1 MLSEQQ
7 CRLIEQG
14 LVTEVEP
21 RRVAAYL
28 CLHMGL
34 MLAEAAGLRWQDI
47 DLNEESIYLRNII
60 GKPEGGGKSAPVE
73 FIPSDNTRVLPMPP
87 QVVRFLKKHKELYK
101 NGDCFI
107 MSGDAGIPA
116 FYRMQNVLSSICRQ
130 YKVADSLSAM
140 DLRNA
145 FIRRCIQSGVDLYT
159 LCVYVGIKQPSVIT
173 RRFAEYFSPDLKAVK
188 LTEKYSRD
196 YISSPGFELDG
207 PRRMNLL
214 ILGAGS
220 QGSVVKEIAEA
231 IGVFNEIAFLDDD
244 PDNNM
249 AIGSLSDYIRLS
261 KKYPAAIPSFGDP
274 VLRTSWYEKLR
285 TDGGYVVPKLVH
297 PSATISNSNVKLGDG
312 IVVEAKVIIGS
323 SVTVGDNV
331 ILSAGCVLD
340 KECAIGAN
348 THIGCSCTITKGSVV
363 PPFSRIPSGT
373 IYGTDNS

>member
-21 RRVAAYL
+21 RKVAAYL

-34 MLAEAAGLRWQDI
+34 TLAEAAGLRWQDI
-47 DLNEESIYLRNII
+47 NLDEESLYLHNVI
-60 GKPEGGGKSAPVE
+60 GKPENGGISAPVE
-73 FIPSDNTRVLPMPP
+73 LIPSDNPRTLPMPP
-87 QVVRFLKKHKELYK
+87 QVARFLTKHNNLYK
-101 NGDCFI
+101 NGDCFV
-107 MSGDAGIPA
+107 MSGDMSVPA
-116 FYRMQNVLSSICRQ
+116 FYRMQNILTSICKQ
-130 YKVADSLSAM
+130 YKVADSLSTM

-145 FIRRCIQSGVDLYT
+145 FIRRCIQSGVDLYS

-173 RRFAEYFSPDLKAVK
+173 KRFARFFLPKLKAVK
-188 LTEKYSRD
+188 LTEKYSSD
-196 YISSPGFELDG
+196 YTPRPGVEPDG

-220 QGSVVKEIAEA
+220 QGPVVKEIAEA

-244 PDNNM
+244 PDNKL
-249 AIGSLSDYIRLS
+249 AIGPLSDYNRLS
-261 KKYPAAIPSFGDP
+261 EKFPTAIPSFGDP
-274 VLRTSWYEKLR
+274 ALRTKWYEKLR
-285 TDGGYVVPKLVH
+285 TDAGYVVPKLIH

-312 IVVEAKVIIGS
+312 VVVEAKVIIGS

-373 IYGTDNS
+373 IYGR